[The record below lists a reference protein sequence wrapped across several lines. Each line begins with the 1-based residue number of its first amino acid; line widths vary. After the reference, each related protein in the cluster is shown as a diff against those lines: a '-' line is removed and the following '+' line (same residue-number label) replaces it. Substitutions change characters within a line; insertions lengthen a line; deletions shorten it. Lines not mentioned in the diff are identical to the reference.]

1 MRCPKCHYLS
11 FEPEP
16 RCKNCGY
23 DLDLPEADLELHP
36 ASAPDAPLADLALR
50 DIDEP
55 PAPAPSLSLGPMRRE
70 RDRDRDRDRDKA
82 PAASRVAARSAS
94 SMSAVAEPPPARQ
107 PRKVAH
113 TSPAL

>member
-36 ASAPDAPLADLALR
+36 ASAPEGPMADLALR
-50 DIDEP
+50 EIDDYMGH
-55 PAPAPSLSLGPMRRE
+55 L
-70 RDRDRDRDRDKA
+70 K
-82 PAASRVAARSAS
+82 SRYLPIVL
-94 SMSAVAEPPPARQ
+94 VD
-107 PRKVAH
+107 
-113 TSPAL
+113 TSYYA